1 MGANQKEGATFE
13 EMLEELK
20 RQTGDIP
27 ASPEPAAGQQNGQD
41 SPNLTYTVEA
51 DPKPPEKTKLDEFLS
66 ENTQNIYSGIKQKQK
81 QLLFGT
87 ATIHSFEREFEKDEQ
102 QATKMSDQVID
113 AKKLR
118 QYQELKQQRNEK
130 AKEFTL
136 EHEDEPPLAEA
147 PEEYENEQEY
157 NCPEDAA
164 RVEQD
169 LVRLKK
175 GLRRKGLILSGI
187 SLFSIYI
194 AAAAQFVLPVPD
206 FLSID
211 SPVTYLLAN
220 LVLLLGA
227 MGVVY
232 STILFGLKGIVKLRM
247 NRDSLPVATA
257 LLCTLQL
264 VLMLIT
270 KGDGLAAGGNAF
282 VLAPIAIVGLT
293 CNSFFK
299 SMIAGRTI
307 KNFRFISSE
316 KYDQYSS
323 GVMANE
329 DMAEVFTRGTVS
341 HRPFVSYNRRAGFL
355 TDFMY
360 YSFLEDITD
369 KFSFY
374 LVPVGIGVSLILG
387 FISSFMA
394 SSFAV
399 GLTAFTA
406 GICIASPFSYLL
418 AVNLPMQRAANK
430 LSKVSAVLL
439 GYEAADEFSNLNAV
453 LTTAHDLFPAGTV
466 SMRGMKTFAGARIDE
481 AILDAASVLE
491 ASNSILRDAFMQ
503 VILGEKKI
511 LKKVDSV
518 VFEDMMGISAWVDER
533 RVLVGSREM
542 MIRHNIEVPTVSQE
556 RFYRPDGL
564 DIVYVANSGVL
575 TAAFM
580 FTVQADLQVRDALD
594 DLVSNGI
601 YLVVQTVD
609 PVVTKKRL
617 SDTFAVDE
625 EAFKILPARFHEEYN
640 RQAGETERAPGLAA
654 NNGKFYSYV
663 EAVVTAK
670 RLKPLVLLSMT
681 LVFASI
687 VLGMMLLCVL
697 GAVDGLSEF
706 GVITMLL
713 YELAWTAA
721 VAVIPL
727 LRRV

>member
-1 MGANQKEGATFE
+1 MGTNQKEGATFE
-13 EMLEELK
+13 EILEELK

-27 ASPEPAAGQQNGQD
+27 AAEDKPADKAPPQEP
-41 SPNLTYTVEA
+41 PKITYQEEA
-51 DPKPPEKTKLDEFLS
+51 PPPPQKEKLEEFLNAS
-66 ENTQNIYSGIKQKQK
+66 TQNIYSSTKQKSK
-81 QLLFGT
+81 PLLFGT
-87 ATIHSFEREFEKDEQ
+87 ATIHSFEQEFQQDKN
-102 QATKMSDQVID
+102 QATRMSEPVID
-113 AKKLR
+113 AKTLR
-118 QYQELKQQRNEK
+118 QYQKFKQQRVEK
-130 AKEFTL
+130 ASDFNL
-136 EHEDEPPLAEA
+136 EHEDEPPLITE
-147 PEEYENEQEY
+147 PEEFDNEQEF
-157 NCPEDAA
+157 NRPEDAA
-164 RVEQD
+164 RIEGD
-169 LVRLKK
+169 LIALKK
-175 GLRRKGLILSGI
+175 SLRRRGLILSGI
-187 SLFSIYI
+187 SLVSVYI
-194 AAAAQFVLPVPD
+194 AAAAQFALPVPAL
-206 FLSID
+206 FSID
-211 SPVTYLLAN
+211 SPVSYLITN

-227 MGVVY
+227 MGTVF
-232 STILFGLKGIVKLRM
+232 STVIFGLKGMLKLKM
-247 NRDSLPVATA
+247 NRDSLPVVTA

-270 KGDGLAAGGNAF
+270 KGNGLAAGGNAF

-299 SMIAGRTI
+299 SIIASRTV
-307 KNFRFISSE
+307 KNFKFISSE
-316 KYDQYSS
+316 KYEQYSS

-329 DMAEVFTRGTVS
+329 DLAEVFTRGTVS
-341 HRPFVSYNRRAGFL
+341 HRPVVSFNRKAGFL

-374 LVPVGIGVSLILG
+374 LVPVGIGVSLILS
-387 FISSFMA
+387 FISGFMA
-394 SSFAV
+394 GSFAV

-418 AVNLPMQRAANK
+418 AANLPLQRAANK

-439 GYEAADEFSNLNAV
+439 SYEAVEEFSNLNAA

-466 SMRGMKTFAGARIDE
+466 SMRGMKTFAGARIDD
-481 AILDAASVLE
+481 AILDAASVFE

-503 VILGEKKI
+503 VILGETKI

-518 VFEDMMGISAWVDER
+518 VFEDMMGVSAWVDER
-533 RVLVGSREM
+533 KVLIGSREM
-542 MIRHNIEVPTVSQE
+542 MIRHNVEVPTEAEE

-564 DIVYVANSGVL
+564 DIIYVANSGIL

-580 FTVQADLQVRDALD
+580 FTMQADLKVRDALD

-617 SDTFAVDE
+617 SDTFAIDE
-625 EAFKILPARFHEEYN
+625 EAFKILPARFHESYN
-640 RQAGETERAPGLAA
+640 KQAGEVERASGLVA
-654 NNGKFYSYV
+654 NNGKFYSYI

-670 RLKPLVLLSMT
+670 RLKPLVLFSMT

-721 VAVIPL
+721 VAVLPL